1 MAMTEPNPAKVH
13 AAFETLLEE
22 IDAEIDIVSQSGA
35 KAFADRD
42 YDRARTVLDRAGQ
55 LTGFR
60 DKVVT
65 LRAEWETITGVHHS
79 QVARIIEADLAA
91 EPPQDAGEVSSITL
105 DLDSDTDADTSG
117 EAPRTA
123 YGRLQRGLR
132 TPEAAYYQ
140 PILKA
145 LDGLGG
151 RARMNDVL
159 NRVEELMRG
168 RLSEVDYQPLN
179 SDPEVPRWRNA
190 AQWARNAMV
199 KEGLLKDDSPRGIWE
214 ISDGGRHIL
223 VDR

>member
-1 MAMTEPNPAKVH
+1 MTEPSPAKVH

-22 IDAEIDIVSQSGA
+22 IEAEIDVVSQMGA

-42 YDRARTVLDRAGQ
+42 YERARTLLDRAGQ

-60 DKVVT
+60 DKVIT

-79 QVARIIEADLAA
+79 QVAAIIEADSAQ
-91 EPPQDAGEVSSITL
+91 EPAQDAGTVSTATL
-105 DLDSDTDADTSG
+105 DLDDDANSDMS
-117 EAPRTA
+117 EKVPRTS

-132 TPEAAYYQ
+132 TPESAYYQ

-159 NRVEELMRG
+159 DRIEELMHG

-190 AQWARNAMV
+190 AQWARSQMV

-223 VDR
+223 IDR